1 MGVADG
7 VVVAVKVMKVTGAKD
22 STFCDMED

>member
-7 VVVAVKVMKVTGAKD
+7 VVVAMKVMKITGAKD
-22 STFCDMED
+22 STFCDMEN

>member
-22 STFCDMED
+22 STFCDKED